1 MISKLS
7 ITDFQAIL
15 DVVNNAAMIYKRIIP
30 SDRWK
35 EPYMPAEELKEEIE
49 SGVQFYGWKE
59 NDLLIAVMGIQ
70 PINDVTL
77 IRHAYVLTAYQ
88 RKGLGEKLLNHLMGL
103 TKTSKIYVGT
113 WTAAWWAIKFYQ
125 KRGFKLVSTQEK
137 NKLLKTYWNIPTRQV
152 ETSVVL
158 QLEGNPNE
166 TNNSSES

>member
-7 ITDFQAIL
+7 TTDFQAIL
-15 DVVNNAAMIYKRIIP
+15 HVVNNAAMVYKGIIP

-59 NDLLIAVMGIQ
+59 NNHLIAVMGIQ
-70 PINDVTL
+70 LVNDVTL
-77 IRHAYVLTAYQ
+77 IRHAYVLTACQ
-88 RKGLGEKLLNHLMGL
+88 RKGLGENLLNHLTGL

-113 WTAAWWAIKFYQ
+113 WTAAWWAIKFYE
-125 KRGFKLVSTQEK
+125 KHGFRLISIREK
-137 NKLLKTYWNIPTRQV
+137 NKLLKTYWNIPARQV

-158 QLEGNPNE
+158 QLEGNPK
-166 TNNSSES
+166 